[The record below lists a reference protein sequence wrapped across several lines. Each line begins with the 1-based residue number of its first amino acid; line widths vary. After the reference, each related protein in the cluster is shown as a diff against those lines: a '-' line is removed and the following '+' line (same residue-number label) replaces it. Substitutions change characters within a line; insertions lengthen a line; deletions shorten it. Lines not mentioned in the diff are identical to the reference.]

1 MTATLRLPLADV
13 PDRVPTRVEIDGHP
27 VCVVRDG
34 DAVRAVDDTCT
45 HAEVSLSEGELDGNT
60 VECWLH
66 GSRFDL
72 DTGAPTG
79 PPAVTPLAVHHADI
93 EDGTV
98 TVRLAGSAR
107 TPERTPGQTDDQTDE
122 RNA

>member
-1 MTATLRLPLADV
+1 VTTTLRLPLADV
-13 PDRVPTRVEIDGHP
+13 PDRVPTRVEVDGHP
-27 VCVVRDG
+27 VCLVRTG
-34 DAVRAVDDTCT
+34 HTVRAVDDVCT

-79 PPAVTPLAVHHADI
+79 PPAVTPLTVHHAEI

-98 TVRLAGSAR
+98 AVRLAG
-107 TPERTPGQTDDQTDE
+107 PEPIDE
-122 RNA
+122 RNAS